1 MKDKMTK
8 DKIELKK
15 YYSTKEFLENYIY
28 DGSNLGVQKKERHS
42 DCGHHRQNA
51 LV

>member
-28 DGSNLGVQKKERHS
+28 DGSNLGVECSEEGTAFR
-42 DCGHHRQNA
+42 
-51 LV
+51 LW

>member
-28 DGSNLGVQKKERHS
+28 DGSRMFRRRNGIPPVVTTGRM
-42 DCGHHRQNA
+42 R
-51 LV
+51 